1 MLSNVKFAWKLTI
14 AFGLL
19 LAMMLSLVFVGLSQ
33 LNTARESID
42 LIVQDRVVKLRDA
55 YSIREQYNQRAI
67 AIRDVTLLTGEEGI
81 RAAVSAFEA
90 SRADTQA
97 FYKKL
102 EESVRTEA
110 GKASLARLSELQA
123 KLRPVN
129 DEVIRLVRVNRRAE
143 AQDMIQSRVRPILVE
158 VNAEIDRFVEVQAS
172 LMENANAAAQAQHA
186 SARQLMLGAALASV
200 LLALAI
206 GILIVRSI
214 NRPLSQA
221 VAMAKALARGEI
233 GDPIEVRTTEETGQ
247 LLQAMNS
254 MQEQLRAFA
263 LAQSEM
269 ARQHDAG
276 MIDQC
281 MPAADF
287 PGAYGKMAES
297 LNALVAS
304 HIAVKM
310 RVVEVVGRYALGDLT
325 PEMDRLPGQKAKI
338 TKAIDDVKASLQAV
352 NAELAGLVTAAG
364 NGDFSRRGDAARYQY
379 SFRAMVE
386 SLNALMQTADTGLSD
401 VSRVLAAL
409 ANGDL
414 DQKITANYKGTFDR
428 LKNDSNTTVERLRGI
443 IGDVRSAADSL
454 SSASAQI
461 SSTAQSIS
469 LAATEQASSVEQTS
483 SAMEQMSASIGQ
495 NSENAKVTDTIAS
508 TASNEAAEGGDAVGR
523 TVEAMKSIA
532 SRIGII
538 DDIAY
543 QTNLLAL
550 NAAIEAAR
558 AGEHGKGFAVVA
570 AEVRK
575 LAERSQVAARE
586 ISELAGSSVAL
597 AERAGNLLSTM
608 VPSIRRTSDLVQEIT
623 AASKE
628 QTEGVV
634 QINAALGQL
643 SQVTQQNASG
653 SEELAATAEQ
663 MSAQA
668 SSLQE
673 LMGFFRMSGTTGR
686 AA

>member
-1 MLSNVKFAWKLTI
+1 VASNLKFAWKI
-14 AFGLL
+14 AIGFALL
-19 LAMMLSLVFVGLSQ
+19 LGLMLAQAFIGLSQ
-33 LNTARESID
+33 LTAAGASID
-42 LIVQDRVVKLRDA
+42 LIVHDRVVKLREA
-55 YSIREQYNQRAI
+55 QSIRDQYNQRAI
-67 AIRDVTLLTGEEGI
+67 AIRDVTLITGEEGI

-110 GKASLARLSELQA
+110 GKASLARLSELQE

-158 VNAEIDRFVEVQAS
+158 VNAEIDRFVEV
-172 LMENANAAAQAQHA
+172 
-186 SARQLMLGAALASV
+186 
-200 LLALAI
+200 
-206 GILIVRSI
+206 
-214 NRPLSQA
+214 
-221 VAMAKALARGEI
+221 
-233 GDPIEVRTTEETGQ
+233 
-247 LLQAMNS
+247 
-254 MQEQLRAFA
+254 
-263 LAQSEM
+263 
-269 ARQHDAG
+269 
-276 MIDQC
+276 
-281 MPAADF
+281 
-287 PGAYGKMAES
+287 
-297 LNALVAS
+297 
-304 HIAVKM
+304 
-310 RVVEVVGRYALGDLT
+310 
-325 PEMDRLPGQKAKI
+325 
-338 TKAIDDVKASLQAV
+338 KASLQAV
-352 NAELAGLVTAAG
+352 NTELASLVTAAA

-428 LKNDSNTTVERLRGI
+428 LKDDSNTTVERLRGI
-443 IGDVRSAADSL
+443 IGEVRSAADSL

-469 LAATEQASSVEQTS
+469 QAATEQASSVEQTS

-495 NSENAKVTDTIAS
+495 NAENAKVTDTIAS
-508 TASNEAAEGGDAVGR
+508 TASAQAAEGGDAVGR

-532 SRIGII
+532 GRIGII

-575 LAERSQVAARE
+575 LAERSQVAAQE
-586 ISELAGSSVAL
+586 IGELAGGSVAL
-597 AERAGNLLSTM
+597 AERAGDLLSTM

-623 AASKE
+623 AASRE

-634 QINAALGQL
+634 QINTALGQL

-653 SEELAATAEQ
+653 SEQLAATAEE

-673 LMGFFRMSGTTGR
+673 LMGFFRMSGNTGR